1 MTQNDLPLEDKTEIK
16 TLNRWLIALAVI
28 IILWAAGIIMYVDK
42 RTSPSNHPLPIIMVD
57 VDTGKVID
65 PAYTNLFNNS
75 IASKVSKN
83 ANMSDIKSPANST
96 KPLFE
101 QKEFYN
107 IKDFVV
113 VNYFYVKGIVVERSG
128 DDYTIMYKDHNHVLQ
143 KLTLSKELLLSPTS
157 QNSLS
162 PVSLLVD

>member
-1 MTQNDLPLEDKTEIK
+1 MTQNDLPLKDKTEIK

-28 IILWAAGIIMYVDK
+28 IILWAAGIIMYVEK

-57 VDTGKVID
+57 ADTGRVID

-75 IASKVSKN
+75 VLNDISKTV
-83 ANMSDIKSPANST
+83 NMSDIKAPSNAT

-101 QKEFYN
+101 QKDHYN

-113 VNYFYVKGIVVERSG
+113 INYFYVEGIVVNRSG
-128 DDYTIMYKDHNHVLQ
+128 NEYTVMYKDHNHVLQ
-143 KLTLSKELLLSPTS
+143 KIDISVEFLLSPTS
-157 QNSLS
+157 QNSVS
-162 PVSLLVD
+162 PVSLLID